1 MWHVCILLFSLSRDE
16 DRKYW
21 CQIKNKMLDSQNDSI
36 RDLKSEIAALKKCI
50 TDKVAAMETMERN
63 LTRKLEEERDKVLRK
78 FLYISFWFLIYSF
91 ERDLI
96 FQVHELQNELAE
108 EEIIFSQ
115 IEEELK
121 REKKA
126 NVEAEIAKSS
136 LLTKLSEKDE
146 LLKYVLILMHEYV
159 YYVSKKE
166 NGIVQKGIG
175 NTVWGILYNIHK

>member
-1 MWHVCILLFSLSRDE
+1 MWHVCILLFPLSRNE
-16 DRKYW
+16 DWKYW

-36 RDLKSEIAALKKCI
+36 RDLKSEIVSLKKCI
-50 TDKVAAMETMERN
+50 ADKVAAMETME
-63 LTRKLEEERDKVLRK
+63 RKLEEERDKVLRK
-78 FLYISFWFLIYSF
+78 FLYISFWFLIYSC

-146 LLKYVLILMHEYV
+146 LLKYVLILMHENV
-159 YYVSKKE
+159 YYVSEKE

-175 NTVWGILYNIHK
+175 KLSEDSYITFINKILW

>member
-1 MWHVCILLFSLSRDE
+1 M
-16 DRKYW
+16 
-21 CQIKNKMLDSQNDSI
+21 
-36 RDLKSEIAALKKCI
+36 
-50 TDKVAAMETMERN
+50 
-63 LTRKLEEERDKVLRK
+63 
-78 FLYISFWFLIYSF
+78 
-91 ERDLI
+91 I

-175 NTVWGILYNIHK
+175 NTV